1 LSGND
6 DSSLI
11 LLPEVRA
18 RGQLEGRELS
28 LRLLLP
34 PYPALGLGVLRVL
47 RIVEREG
54 RTEIV
59 AGYDGYER
67 LFAAERPGS
76 H

>member
-1 LSGND
+1 VNGSGD
-6 DSSLI
+6 ASLT

-18 RGQLEGRELS
+18 RGLLEGRELS

-34 PYPALGLGVLRVL
+34 PFPALGLGVLRVL
-47 RIVEREG
+47 RIVEREA

-67 LFAAERPGS
+67 LVAAERPGS

>member
-1 LSGND
+1 VNGHD
-6 DSSLI
+6 DASLV

-18 RGQLEGRELS
+18 RGLLEGRKLT

-34 PYPALGLGVLRVL
+34 PFPALGLGVLRVL
-47 RIVEREG
+47 RIIEHES
-54 RTEIV
+54 RTELV

-67 LFAAERPGS
+67 LSGAERPGS

>member
-1 LSGND
+1 VND
-6 DSSLI
+6 GDSSLI
-11 LLPEVRA
+11 LMPEVRA
-18 RGQLEGRELS
+18 RALLEGRELS

-34 PYPALGLGVLRVL
+34 PYPALGLGELRVL
-47 RIVEREG
+47 RIVERDA

-67 LFAAERPGS
+67 LVAPRPAS